1 MRTFLTL
8 VLALTSTAGFAQEGG
23 VPISSPPPNTLAGA
37 PKLPPKWEATTRE
50 IYKTAVET
58 PTVMGRNQ
66 LPKLQNYLA
75 AKLKAAGWAAGDV
88 HVLPYEGPPGN
99 HTAALVARW
108 PTMARTAPKKPIL
121 IMAHMDVVEALPSDW
136 TTDPFKLVEKD
147 GYFYG
152 RGSGDDKGGGIP
164 ALVSLMKLRA
174 EGFKPNRD
182 IVIIFT
188 GDEETQGKG
197 AELGATEWRKW
208 TEAEF
213 ALNADGGGG
222 AFTRDGKPL
231 GFGLQTSEKTF
242 QSYFFRVRNPGGHS
256 SRPRPDNAIYQ
267 LADALKKLQNHR
279 FTPMLNETTR
289 AYFTAR
295 AQQEGDS
302 PLGQAMRAWLA
313 NPNDGAAADAIE
325 ANPLEVGLTR
335 TRCVATMLKG
345 GHADNALPQLAEATV
360 NCRIMP
366 GIEPKVVQAELQE
379 TVGPNVEIATY
390 PDIGR
395 PTPVSPLR
403 PDVVNAYTKA
413 VKARFPNQ
421 TVIPQMST
429 GASDGLEFRARGIPV
444 YGVDGQWGVSPDDER
459 AHGKDER
466 VPVQSLW
473 DNVLHWES
481 MIRDLA
487 GTGSEAATPVSAPA
501 QQPEPPERGSAL

>member
-1 MRTFLTL
+1 MRL
-8 VLALTSTAGFAQEGG
+8 LALLLTFTATAALGQEAGQP
-23 VPISSPPPNTLAGA
+23 VSSPPPATLEGA
-37 PKLPPKWEATTRE
+37 KKLPPKWETTTLE
-50 IYKTAVET
+50 IYKTAVES

-75 AKLKAAGWAAGDV
+75 AKLKSAGWAAKDI

-99 HTAALVARW
+99 HTAALIARW
-108 PTMARTAPKKPIL
+108 PAVGTAKAKPIL
-121 IMAHMDVVEALPSDW
+121 IMAHMDVVEALASDW

-164 ALVSLMKLRA
+164 AMVALMKLRA

-182 IVIIFT
+182 IILLFT

-222 AFTRDGKPL
+222 SFTRDGKPL
-231 GFGLQTSEKTF
+231 GYGLQTSEKTF
-242 QSYFFRVRNPGGHS
+242 QTYFFRVRNPGGHS

-279 FTPMLNETTR
+279 FQPMLTETTR

-295 AQQEGDS
+295 AKQEGES
-302 PLGQAMRAWLA
+302 SLGQAMRAWLA
-313 NPNDGAAADAIE
+313 NPNDGAAADVIE

-345 GHADNALPQLAEATV
+345 GHAENALPQLAEATV
-360 NCRIMP
+360 NCRIMA
-366 GIEPKVVQAELQE
+366 GVEPKLVEAELKQLA
-379 TVGPNVEIATY
+379 GPNVEVTPA
-390 PDIGR
+390 PDAGR
-395 PTPVSPLR
+395 VTPVSPLR
-403 PDVVNAYTKA
+403 PDIVNAYTKA

-421 TVIPQMST
+421 VIIPQMST

-466 VPVQSLW
+466 IPVQSLW
-473 DNVLHWES
+473 DNVMHWES

-487 GTGSEAATPVSAPA
+487 GS
-501 QQPEPPERGSAL
+501 